1 MTDSSSKDELADITA
16 ELIHSKMENARAST
30 QMTHV
35 LRIGSFHMEL
45 VPAPEID
52 VREMFNE
59 ILDFAISKGFVLWK
73 GNVSPTPVDGDYFL
87 IKSDIIQ

>member
-52 VREMFNE
+52 AKEMFNE
-59 ILDFAISKGFVLWK
+59 ILDKLMDRYDDKLLEGHVE
-73 GNVSPTPVDGDYFL
+73 
-87 IKSDIIQ
+87 KSEQRHYG

>member
-1 MTDSSSKDELADITA
+1 MTDSSSKDDLADITA

-59 ILDFAISKGFVLWK
+59 ILDKLMDK
-73 GNVSPTPVDGDYFL
+73 YDDKLLEGDAGGTKEQRHYG
-87 IKSDIIQ
+87 

>member
-1 MTDSSSKDELADITA
+1 MTDLSSKDDLADITA

-59 ILDFAISKGFVLWK
+59 VLDKLMDKYDDRLLEGQIEKTEQRHYG
-73 GNVSPTPVDGDYFL
+73 
-87 IKSDIIQ
+87 